1 MPDSTLYGLPRPKA
15 TKSAKEISSST
26 SLAFTSQL
34 ASLISKPPA
43 GHSTSAGRSRPAKS
57 KFDIFTAHNKNTKKR
72 AARDLLDDDRPPSV
86 QTEADIGA
94 VDSATLHRSKR
105 KMEEKARLYA
115 AMKRGDYV
123 PPGGDEARDERGL
136 VDFDRK
142 WAEDEAAGRADNY
155 ETSSDSDNGDS
166 EEEMVEYED
175 EFGRQRRGTRA
186 EAAREERKRK
196 AQAHAA
202 EKPDRFSARPAQP
215 SALIYGDTV
224 QTAAFNPEE
233 PVAAQMETLARKRDR
248 SMTPPEEV
256 HYDANGEVRSK
267 GVGFYNFSKDKEGR
281 QKEMEALERERAE
294 TEKGRK
300 ERESRREKRRVE
312 VEARRKLIREKRG
325 QKQAENFL
333 DGLMGE
339 IAGPAAKSTDET
351 FDK

>member
-1 MPDSTLYGLPRPKA
+1 MPDSALYGLPRPKS
-15 TKSAKEISSST
+15 TKGTKEISSST

-43 GHSTSAGRSRPAKS
+43 GHSTSTGRSRPTKTKS
-57 KFDIFTAHNKNTKKR
+57 DIFTVHNKNAKKR
-72 AARDLLDDDRPPSV
+72 AAKDALDDARPSSV
-86 QTEADIGA
+86 QTQADIGG

-142 WAEDEAAGRADNY
+142 WAEQEASGRGAEP

-166 EEEMVEYED
+166 EEETVDYED
-175 EFGRQRRGTRA
+175 EFGRQRQGTRA
-186 EAAREERKRK
+186 EAAREERRRK
-196 AQAHAA
+196 AQAQAA
-202 EKPDRFSARPAQP
+202 EEPDRFSARPAQP

-224 QTAAFNPEE
+224 QTAAFNPDE

-248 SMTPPEEV
+248 SMTPPDEV

-267 GVGFYNFSKDKEGR
+267 GVGFYSFSKDKEGR
-281 QKEMEALERERAE
+281 RKEMEALERERAE
-294 TEKGRK
+294 TEKGRQ
-300 ERESRREKRRVE
+300 EREARKEKRKLE

-325 QKQAENFL
+325 QKQADSFL
-333 DGLMGE
+333 DGLLGG
-339 IAGPAAKSTDET
+339 IASAPTNPQHEASDE
-351 FDK
+351 

>member
-1 MPDSTLYGLPRPKA
+1 MPDSALYGLPRPKS
-15 TKSAKEISSST
+15 TKTTKEISSST

-34 ASLISKPPA
+34 ASLISKPSA
-43 GHSTSAGRSRPAKS
+43 GHSTSTGRPRPAKS
-57 KFDIFTAHNKNTKKR
+57 KSDIFTAHNKNAKKR
-72 AARDLLDDDRPPSV
+72 AAKDLLDDARPSSV
-86 QTEADIGA
+86 QTQADIGG

-142 WAEDEAAGRADNY
+142 WAEDEATGRGVNY
-155 ETSSDSDNGDS
+155 ETSSGSDNGGS
-166 EEEMVEYED
+166 EDEMVDYED

-186 EAAREERKRK
+186 EAAREERRRK

-202 EKPDRFSARPAQP
+202 EEPDRFSARPAQP
-215 SALIYGDTV
+215 NALIYGDMV
-224 QTAAFNPEE
+224 QTAAFNPDE
-233 PVAAQMETLARKRDR
+233 PAAAQMETLARKRDR

-267 GVGFYNFSKDKEGR
+267 GVGFYSFSRDKEGR

-294 TEKGRK
+294 TERGRK
-300 ERESRREKRRVE
+300 EREARSKKRKLE

-325 QKQAENFL
+325 QKQADSFL
-333 DGLMGE
+333 GGLMGE
-339 IAGPAAKSTDET
+339 TASPAINPQHEASDE
-351 FDK
+351 